1 MSKNKAGQEYLR
13 YEVITQKDDETDDVW
28 LPIPPQLLGQLNWKE
43 GDEITIALGEDGKF
57 NCPSNCGGI
66 GKFAVYT

>member
-1 MSKNKAGQEYLR
+1 MSKKKAGQEYLR

-57 NCPSNCGGI
+57 ILS
-66 GKFAVYT
+66 KK